1 MSIVTEILTGDN
13 YNTWIITMRTSLEAK
28 NKISFVDGSL
38 PRPHE
43 SDPLHKIWIRCN
55 SMVKAWMLNVVSK
68 QIYDS
73 ILYFQDAA
81 GIWEDLHRRFH
92 KSNLPQIY
100 NLEQEI
106 SSLRQGNMSLS
117 EYYTKKV
124 TLWERLACTKNLMEN
139 GGCRCSQVMKLLDD
153 YETTRI
159 TQFLMGL
166 NDDFTNIRGQI
177 LNMKPRPSLSDMYNM
192 LESDESQRQRIS
204 TKPNPSAF
212 QVKAQ
217 VNAYQPKGFQ
227 KPQTTCAHCGL
238 NGHTIDVCYKIHGFP
253 PGWKPKNQRQN
264 SNQRFNAPA
273 AANLALT
280 ESGSEYDREK
290 ALSPEQLQYL
300 VSYLNSKLQPQQ
312 SAGHAH
318 TNSSTATITEITSPG
333 SSGLNPMA
341 CQMTEKMNS
350 WVIDTG
356 ATHHVTH
363 DKNLFQHMTP
373 IQDTTVKL
381 ANGVG
386 VRIQGLGNIRLNDKL
401 LLTDDL
407 TKGLMIGRG
416 RLHNKL
422 YFLDLQFQPSDQAI
436 PTFCVSVKSDFHTWH
451 QRLGHPSTQKLKYF
465 LTIVDDH
472 SRATWVYLL
481 RNKSEAITVLPGF
494 VSMVETQFDTKIKA
508 VRSDN
513 APEFNFT
520 KFYREKGIVSYH
532 SCPET
537 PQQNSV
543 VERKHQH
550 LLNVARL
557 PTEQFS
563 NKSPFE
569 ILMQKPPEYD
579 ALRTFGCLAYASTS
593 PQQRHKFAPRARA
606 SIFLGYLIGI
616 KGYKLLDIETHDVFV
631 SRHVI
636 FHEELF
642 PLAIGDMK
650 QQIQDLF
657 PSVSDFGNGLAVD
670 KGSVIIPKAH
680 KVTELQDSVED
691 VSAVEDSASI
701 THMSKPNPENAVAV
715 EDSVTVNA
723 DMSSDNDELTEM
735 VIDFPRKTKQP
746 AYLQD
751 YHCYHVSTDILYPLC
766 HYLSYDKLSGPY
778 HFFLTA
784 ISREF
789 EPTTYSKAMKH
800 IVWTN
805 AMGEEI
811 TALEATN
818 TWSICSLPAGKHVI
832 GCKWVYKVKY
842 HSDGTL
848 DDIKLDWWLKDTLK
862 KKLDISNAFLNG
874 DLDEEI
880 YMRLPPGYASSKGD
894 SLPPNAVCKLNKSL
908 YGLKQTSRQWYLKF
922 AETLQSLGFLKNHSD
937 HTLFTKVTGSIL
949 LIVLVY
955 VDDIIIS
962 SNNDTA
968 ADELKT

>member
-356 ATHHVTH
+356 ATHHVTN

-386 VRIQGLGNIRLNDKL
+386 
-401 LLTDDL
+401 DL

-416 RLHNKL
+416 RLHN
-422 YFLDLQFQPSDQAI
+422 S
-436 PTFCVSVKSDFHTWH
+436 
-451 QRLGHPSTQKLKYF
+451 
-465 LTIVDDH
+465 
-472 SRATWVYLL
+472 
-481 RNKSEAITVLPGF
+481 
-494 VSMVETQFDTKIKA
+494 
-508 VRSDN
+508 
-513 APEFNFT
+513 
-520 KFYREKGIVSYH
+520 
-532 SCPET
+532 
-537 PQQNSV
+537 
-543 VERKHQH
+543 
-550 LLNVARL
+550 
-557 PTEQFS
+557 
-563 NKSPFE
+563 
-569 ILMQKPPEYD
+569 
-579 ALRTFGCLAYASTS
+579 
-593 PQQRHKFAPRARA
+593 
-606 SIFLGYLIGI
+606 
-616 KGYKLLDIETHDVFV
+616 
-631 SRHVI
+631 
-636 FHEELF
+636 
-642 PLAIGDMK
+642 
-650 QQIQDLF
+650 
-657 PSVSDFGNGLAVD
+657 
-670 KGSVIIPKAH
+670 
-680 KVTELQDSVED
+680 
-691 VSAVEDSASI
+691 
-701 THMSKPNPENAVAV
+701 
-715 EDSVTVNA
+715 SVT
-723 DMSSDNDELTEM
+723 
-735 VIDFPRKTKQP
+735 
-746 AYLQD
+746 
-751 YHCYHVSTDILYPLC
+751 
-766 HYLSYDKLSGPY
+766 
-778 HFFLTA
+778 
-784 ISREF
+784 
-789 EPTTYSKAMKH
+789 
-800 IVWTN
+800 
-805 AMGEEI
+805 
-811 TALEATN
+811 
-818 TWSICSLPAGKHVI
+818 
-832 GCKWVYKVKY
+832 
-842 HSDGTL
+842 
-848 DDIKLDWWLKDTLK
+848 
-862 KKLDISNAFLNG
+862 
-874 DLDEEI
+874 
-880 YMRLPPGYASSKGD
+880 ASS
-894 SLPPNAVCKLNKSL
+894 SLCFFV
-908 YGLKQTSRQWYLKF
+908 
-922 AETLQSLGFLKNHSD
+922 
-937 HTLFTKVTGSIL
+937 
-949 LIVLVY
+949 
-955 VDDIIIS
+955 
-962 SNNDTA
+962 
-968 ADELKT
+968 